1 MKRYA
6 KTLAVA
12 ILLAA
17 VGLQTGCDQNDV
29 VTDAESAVAV
39 GKGAASQGLG
49 QRLAADPDFRAL
61 RKLLH
66 EADVKARLKY
76 AAGAN
81 LKADLAFAESAAR
94 KKVHSRAERAR
105 IAQIRSFSE
114 KDLDQVHE
122 LRKRIL
128 EGYPEILTLTE
139 EELHAVLLETG
150 VSGDG
155 TAGKTLGNC
164 NECTYAYN
172 SCSISTEMQFAMTSI
187 ACTLLLESVFAAAAC
202 YLAALN
208 RYMWSISTCRQR
220 LQYCLSANG
229 CNAKSLND
237 TL

>member
-6 KTLAVA
+6 KALAVA

-39 GKGAASQGLG
+39 GKGAASQDLG
-49 QRLAADPDFRAL
+49 QQLAADPDFRAL

-66 EADVKARLKY
+66 DADVKARLKY

-81 LKADLAFAESAAR
+81 LKADLAFAESAAK

-105 IAQIRSFSE
+105 IAQIRGFSE
-114 KDLDQVHE
+114 KDLERVYE
-122 LRKRIL
+122 LRKGIL
-128 EGYPEILTLTE
+128 ERFPEITELTH
-139 EELHAVLLETG
+139 EELYAVLESAG
-150 VSGDG
+150 AAGGPV
-155 TAGKTLGNC
+155 AGKTLDKCSDC
-164 NECTYAYN
+164 NYAYN
-172 SCSISTEMQFAMTSI
+172 SCSISAEIRLSLQSMG
-187 ACTLLLESVFAAAAC
+187 CTLLLQSPFAAGAC
-202 YLAALN
+202 YLAAFSS
-208 RYMWSISTCRQR
+208 YMWTISSCRQR

-229 CNAKSLND
+229 CNGLALND